1 MRYLVTGG
9 YGFIGSHF
17 IRLLLEDDL
26 QCQVTN
32 VDLLTYAGR
41 ETNLSDVRTGHA
53 DRYDFVKA
61 DIADVA
67 AMRDIFDGGGF
78 DAVINFAA
86 ESHVDRS
93 ISDPGRFVET
103 NVLGT
108 SNLVGLAREFKVSRF
123 LQISTDEV
131 YGSLDTGDMSFTEN
145 TPLNPSSPYSASKAG
160 ADLLVLA
167 AHHTFGQDVV
177 ITRCSN
183 NYGPCQFPEKL
194 IPLMISRA
202 LADELLPVYGD
213 GGNVRD
219 WIHVVDH
226 CHGILAALKKGGAGG
241 IYNIGADCERTN
253 LEIVHGILEILGKP
267 ESLISFV
274 DDRPGHDW
282 RYAINSSKAR
292 EELDWEPSR
301 GFDSGLRETIA
312 WYQSES

>member
-41 ETNLSDVRTGHA
+41 ETNLDDARTEHA
-53 DRYDFVKA
+53 DRYHFVKA
-61 DIADVA
+61 DIADVG

-131 YGSLDTGDMSFTEN
+131 YGSLNTGDMPFTEK

-253 LEIVHGILEILGKP
+253 LEIVRGILEILGKP

-282 RYAINSSKAR
+282 RYAINSSR
-292 EELDWEPSR
+292 VRDELDWEPSR